1 MTKADLVDAIAK
13 KLPMKK
19 KDIAPAVDAMFASIQ
34 EALAREEKC
43 TFVGF
48 GVFQVRERKAREGRN
63 PQDPT
68 KKVKI
73 PAKKVPVFR
82 PGKALKDAVAKLKIK
97 TAKKSAA
104 KSAAKKKK

>member
-1 MTKADLVDAIAK
+1 MTKAELVDAIAK
-13 KLPMKK
+13 KLPTMKK
-19 KDIAPAVDAMFASIQ
+19 KDISPLVDATFESIQ
-34 EALAREEKC
+34 DALAREEKC

-48 GVFQVRERKAREGRN
+48 GVFEVRERKAREGRN

-82 PGKALKDAVAKLKIK
+82 PGKALKEKVAKLKIK
-97 TAKKSAA
+97 PAKKA
-104 KSAAKKKK
+104 AAKKK